1 MTSTWL
7 TVRRGNAPLILSI
20 PHSGTKL
27 LPEIES
33 RLSSS
38 WLARKDAD
46 WWVDQLY
53 DFAAGLDATVVHTAL
68 SRTVIDVNRDPSG
81 RSLYPGQATTEL
93 CPTTT
98 FDGEPLYGEGQAP
111 TAAEIADR
119 RSRYFD
125 PYHRALELEIA
136 RLQPM
141 HPALVIYEAH
151 SIRSKVP
158 RLFDRVLPNF
168 NIGTNA
174 GRSCSEKLTAQVE
187 SVCAGKPFSSVTNGR
202 FKGGYTTRHYGQPGT
217 KLHAIQMEL
226 ACRGYLREP
235 ETSCTPANWP
245 VPYDADYAAPMRGVL
260 AEILET
266 CVEFATRRG
275 D

>member
-7 TVRRGNAPLILSI
+7 TVRGGNAPLILSI
-20 PHSGTKL
+20 PHSGTRL
-27 LPEIES
+27 LPEIEG
-33 RLSSS
+33 RLTSS

-98 FDGEPLYGEGQAP
+98 FDGEPLYREGQTP

-119 RSRYFD
+119 RSQYFD

-136 RLQPM
+136 RLKRL
-141 HPALVIYEAH
+141 HPSVVLYEAH
-151 SIRSKVP
+151 SIRSKIP
-158 RLFDRVLPNF
+158 RLFDGLLPNL

-174 GRSCSEKLTAQVE
+174 GQSCSETLTAQVE
-187 SVCAGKPFSSVTNGR
+187 SVCARASFSSVTNGR
-202 FKGGYTTRHYGQPGT
+202 FKGGYTTRHYGRPSAEI
-217 KLHAIQMEL
+217 HAIQMEL

-260 AEILET
+260 AGILET
-266 CVEFATRRG
+266 CIEFATRRG